1 MSGISAPRGTK
12 DILPGEVEKWQYMED
27 IVRRVCA
34 RYGYREIRTPLFEHT
49 ELFQRGIGEATDI
62 VEKEMYTFTDRG
74 GRSITLRPE
83 GTAPVVRAY
92 LEHKLYGSAQPVR
105 LFYHGPMFRY
115 ERPQAGRYRQ
125 FHQFGIEA
133 LGSQDP
139 LMDTETIL
147 VALTIFEEMGLE
159 GLHIEVNSMGCPRCR
174 PMYREGLKHYLK
186 GRLDRLCP
194 VCRTRYELNP
204 VRILDCK
211 ENTCREEL
219 EQVPEIGDYL
229 CPECRDHFELVQRY
243 LTSLGRPYSLN
254 PRLVRGLDYY
264 TKTVFE
270 VIAPGMGAQRAVAG
284 GGRYD
289 GLAEECGGRATP
301 AVGFAAGM
309 DRLLLALESQGKELS
324 LSREL
329 DAFVAIVG
337 DKARMMALKVAVAL
351 RDHGFRVEM
360 ETEGRSLRAQLKTA
374 DRLGAAHVIIIGE
387 EELGRNAAV
396 IRNMEDGGQQEVPL
410 AQLIESPESLS
421 LQKISG

>member
-34 RYGYREIRTPLFEHT
+34 GYGYREIRTPLFEHT

-105 LFYHGPMFRY
+105 LFYLGPMFRY

-125 FHQFGIEA
+125 FHQFGVEA

-147 VALTIFEEMGLE
+147 VALTIFEELGLE
-159 GLHIEVNSMGCPRCR
+159 NLHIELNSMGCPQCR
-174 PMYREGLKHYLK
+174 PRYREGLKDYLK
-186 GRLDRLCP
+186 GRLDGLCS
-194 VCRTRYELNP
+194 VCQTRYELNP

-211 ENTCREEL
+211 EDACRKEL
-219 EQVPEIGDYL
+219 EGVPEIGDYL
-229 CPECRDHFELVQRY
+229 CPECRGHFELVQRY
-243 LTSLGRPYSLN
+243 LTSLGRSFSLN

-270 VIAPGMGAQRAVAG
+270 VIAPGMGAQNAVAG

-289 GLAEECGGRATP
+289 GLAEECGGRETP

-309 DRLLLALESQGKELS
+309 ERLLLALESQGKELP
-324 LSREL
+324 LPREL
-329 DAFVAIVG
+329 DAFVAVVG
-337 DKARMMALKVAVAL
+337 DSARTMGLKVAVAL
-351 RDHGFRVEM
+351 RQRGFKAAM
-360 ETEGRSLRAQLKTA
+360 ETEGRSLRAQLKAA
-374 DRLGAAHVIIIGE
+374 DRLLVKHVVIIGE
-387 EELGRNAAV
+387 EELGRSAAI

-410 AQLIESPESLS
+410 EQLLEAPERLL
-421 LQKISG
+421 LQKISD

>member
-27 IVRRVCA
+27 TVRRVCA
-34 RYGYREIRTPLFEHT
+34 RFGYREIRTPLFEHT

-105 LFYHGPMFRY
+105 LFYLGPMFRY

-147 VALTIFEEMGLE
+147 VALTIFEELGLE
-159 GLHIEVNSMGCPRCR
+159 DLHVQLNSMGCAQCR
-174 PMYREGLKHYLK
+174 PKYREGLKDYLK
-186 GRLDRLCP
+186 GRLDRLCG

-211 ENTCREEL
+211 EKACRGEL
-219 EQVPEIGDYL
+219 EQVPEIVDYL
-229 CPECRDHFELVQRY
+229 CPECRDHFEHVKGY
-243 LTSLGRPYSLN
+243 LTSLGRSFSLN

-270 VIAPGMGAQRAVAG
+270 VIAPGMGAQNAVAG

-289 GLAEECGGRATP
+289 GLAEECGGRETP

-309 DRLLLALESQGKELS
+309 ERLLLALESQGKTLP
-324 LSREL
+324 LPREL

-337 DKARMMALKVAVAL
+337 DQARMMGLKVAVAL
-351 RDHGFRVEM
+351 RDSGFKVAM
-360 ETEGRSLRAQLKTA
+360 ETEGRSLRAQLKAA
-374 DRLGAAHVIIIGE
+374 DRLLVRHVVIIGE
-387 EELGRNAAV
+387 EELAQDVAI
-396 IRNMEDGGQQEVPL
+396 IRDMEDGGQQEVPL
-410 AQLIESPESLS
+410 GQLLAAPERLL
-421 LQKISG
+421 LQKISD